1 MFYHR
6 PYARHAYNLLLGQ
19 TVVGMLALAYMVSAI
34 VGGGDLRGQMF
45 LLGDLAIIIGVAWLW
60 HSGSEWRFRQSNG
73 FGVVGLGLA
82 LMPVTMKFGLQI
94 VLVPA
99 FAAAFVAAWA
109 VVCDHKVRPGG
120 VKDIGMRW
128 TGFAPVFGFGVL
140 FQLLAEFGH
149 NVTVDWWVV
158 IGGVLLAI
166 FVGVP
171 TFLAWFAQYERAV
184 RPIPRT
190 VYRPRSSVNTTV

>member
-19 TVVGMLALAYMVSAI
+19 TVVGMLALAYMASAI
-34 VGGGDLRGQMF
+34 AGDGDLRGQMF
-45 LLGDLAIIIGVAWLW
+45 LLGDLAIIVGVAWLW
-60 HSGSEWRFRQSNG
+60 YSGSATRFRQSNG

-82 LMPVTMKFGLQI
+82 LMPVTTKFELQI
-94 VLVPA
+94 LLVPA
-99 FAAAFVAAWA
+99 FAATFVVLWA
-109 VVCDHKVRPGG
+109 VICDRKVRPGG
-120 VKDIGMRW
+120 VKDNGVRW
-128 TGFAPVFGFGVL
+128 AGFAPVLGFGVL

-149 NVTVDWWVV
+149 SVTVDWWVV

-166 FVGVP
+166 FVGLP

-190 VYRPRSSVNTTV
+190 VYRPRTSVNTTV